1 MSSVLSLEWDSP
13 HSPHKA
19 AIWDAVRSGGNTGS
33 WARLERGEITLEQF
47 YQPFSEEVSNS
58 AVNAEVVQDFMENL
72 VKGLS
77 RTDPDMMEAV
87 NRLKQA
93 GIKLAV
99 LTNNW
104 KSERSGRLMFDGV
117 ENFDQVVESCLVGKR
132 KPEPDIYTLTLDKL
146 GVSADEAV
154 FLDDLGHNLKAAE
167 ELGIATI
174 KVNDVPSALVQLQNI
189 LDIDLGMTEGT
200 SRIRKGMEI
209 NQESLKSYLTGK
221 LNLKD
226 GT

>member
-1 MSSVLSLEWDSP
+1 M
-13 HSPHKA
+13 
-19 AIWDAVRSGGNTGS
+19 RRGGSTGS

-47 YQPFSEEVSNS
+47 YQPFSEEVNNP

-72 VKGLS
+72 VRGLS
-77 RTDPDMMEAV
+77 RTDPDMMDAV
-87 NRLKQA
+87 SRLKQA

-104 KSERSGRLMFDGV
+104 KSERSGRLIFDGV
-117 ENFDQVVESCLVGKR
+117 ENFDHVVESCLVGKR

-174 KVNDVPSALVQLQNI
+174 KVNDVSSALVQLQNI
-189 LDIDLGMTEGT
+189 LDIDIGVTEGT

-221 LNLKD
+221 LNLAD
-226 GT
+226 GSYNNNISNTK